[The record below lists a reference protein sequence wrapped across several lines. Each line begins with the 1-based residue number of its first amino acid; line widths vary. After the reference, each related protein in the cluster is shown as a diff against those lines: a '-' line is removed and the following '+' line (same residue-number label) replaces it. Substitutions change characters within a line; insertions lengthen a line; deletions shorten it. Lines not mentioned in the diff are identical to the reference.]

1 MEEDKYLNVLLKNIS
16 NYTKDENDYI
26 VASIDVVSYNV
37 PVELVK
43 FYRSMS
49 PIKSSKFVSTIGAY
63 IPQISVREKRDVSY
77 SSSVDYELFGNRKFY
92 YSKTCKDDLGKN
104 HDMMNL
110 EITICCSAEIISFE
124 TRVNGKR
131 YASTLNV
138 NELYRK
144 DNN

>member
-16 NYTKDENDYI
+16 NYTKGENDYI
-26 VASIDVVSYNV
+26 VASIDVVSNNV
-37 PVELVK
+37 PIELIK

-63 IPQISVREKRDVSY
+63 IPQISVREKRDVNY
-77 SSSVDYELFGNRKFY
+77 SSSVDYELFGKRKFY
-92 YSKTCKDDLGKN
+92 YSKTCKDDLGKD
-104 HDMMNL
+104 HDMLNL
-110 EITICCSAEIISFE
+110 EVTICCSAEIISFE
-124 TRVNGKR
+124 TIVDGKR

-144 DNN
+144 DSN